1 VVSSVVAFVCVFD
14 QVDLA
19 SVNVTGRRSLVFSLS
34 IPLLFL
40 FLFRRNTQ
48 VQIMLN
54 RVRVLQIIRA
64 VTVGTT
70 VTTAFSSPIIRP
82 SNNPNTPGP
91 LDLGK
96 NAASSTIELTE
107 QKNKDES
114 KTGGG
119 GGGVT
124 LTQEQEQE
132 ETKTTP
138 PHVEGTETEKET
150 ETTTTSSISV
160 ALQDS
165 ESTTPSSSR
174 PSSPAPGG
182 MKHKRNGSSSSS
194 SSLLKRSVSDATRLD
209 RVFLECVKSV
219 RELLDSDRATLW
231 LIDHHNGVLWSKVAE
246 GIPHIKVP
254 MDKGIVG
261 WVCTNGKTLNIPDAY
276 KDERFNP
283 DVDKMSGYK
292 TSTILCAPILV
303 EMDEKDKDKGDKG
316 DKATK
321 MVGLIQVIN
330 KNGPDGVSFTQDE
343 IHALEDFC
351 HSISSSVDL
360 VQKEDLTGDVLVNT
374 VAFLRKQMA
383 SVRAQSKING
393 NNGNIDKEQM
403 QSSIQV
409 DDDEIFEVIH
419 PRRSLCCS
427 IPCCRCCSEAVD
439 DVHDWSGS
447 QILHL
452 TKKPIIYFTKDDS
465 PEELNTAIRYMLS
478 NEQRRWIKFVRV
490 FPNEESLPSEIPGV
504 YKFLEFSYPELI
516 IEYVTMIGEF
526 GPKAIRTLS
535 YYTHVPT
542 TFMFMGS
549 FGENF
554 NFSFTELGGLR
565 LITDNFVST
574 SAPTEISM
582 NKVNKKTLLE
592 TQVSKDGGKHDEDD
606 DDDDEESDDDII
618 VITRSSSARSWAS
631 SMDSNKNS
639 KSSKKSASM
648 TRNEAKV
655 CLQELSGIPS
665 VKSSTKAAAAAAV
678 TEETKVEIGGAEP
691 EPEQEVA
698 TELEETLNE

>member
-1 VVSSVVAFVCVFD
+1 
-14 QVDLA
+14 
-19 SVNVTGRRSLVFSLS
+19 
-34 IPLLFL
+34 
-40 FLFRRNTQ
+40 
-48 VQIMLN
+48 MLN

-64 VTVGTT
+64 VTVGTA

-82 SNNPNTPGP
+82 LKNPNTPGP

-107 QKNKDES
+107 QKNNDES
-114 KTGGG
+114 KTAGG

-138 PHVEGTETEKET
+138 PRVVEGTETEMEK
-150 ETTTTSSISV
+150 ETTTTSSIIV

-174 PSSPAPGG
+174 PSSPAPGE
-182 MKHKRNGSSSSS
+182 MKQKRNGSSSSS

-219 RELLDSDRATLW
+219 RKLLDSDRATLW

-303 EMDEKDKDKGDKG
+303 KMDEKDKDKGDKG
-316 DKATK
+316 DKTTK

-330 KNGPDGVSFTQDE
+330 KNGSDGVSFTQDD

-383 SVRAQSKING
+383 SVRAQSRING
-393 NNGNIDKEQM
+393 NNGNIDQEQM

-409 DDDEIFEVIH
+409 DDDDEIFEVIH

-516 IEYVTMIGEF
+516 IEFVTMIGEF

-592 TQVSKDGGKHDEDD
+592 TQVSNDGGKHDEDD

-639 KSSKKSASM
+639 KSSKKSAGM
-648 TRNEAKV
+648 TRNEAKL

-665 VKSSTKAAAAAAV
+665 VKSSTKAAAAV
-678 TEETKVEIGGAEP
+678 TEETKVETGGTEP
-691 EPEQEVA
+691 EPEQEAA